1 MPIGCR
7 YMPVL
12 TMIQEITFKLMTRIK
27 KKRKEMLKSD
37 QILCPNIKK
46 KLDFYVTEARNWNAM
61 WDGVRTYAVSK
72 IMLCIFFYFKF
83 INIKI

>member
-1 MPIGCR
+1 
-7 YMPVL
+7 MPVL

-46 KLDFYVTEARNWNAM
+46 KLDFYVIEARNWNAM
-61 WDGVRTYAVSK
+61 WDGARKYAVSK
-72 IMLCIFFYFKF
+72 IMLCNFL
-83 INIKI
+83 